1 MFTSQ
6 QGDRMCSFMNLSS
19 LRSHNDKV
27 DSPKGAVLSAW
38 VFPFLF
44 LNLEKIQNID
54 CL

>member
-1 MFTSQ
+1 
-6 QGDRMCSFMNLSS
+6 MCSFMNSLN

-38 VFPFLF
+38 AFPLLF
-44 LNLEKIQNID
+44 LNLDEIQNIE